1 MSSVRRLRIFPVNCL
16 AITIN
21 LIFGFPIQRVS
32 FTFEKVRRPFDFNE
46 FSLLHKKAPDGTST
60 NSTGAAAPV
69 PLQLEKTASLSAIT
83 GNIAKALSIKQ
94 KVQLDSLLGAQLDH

>member
-32 FTFEKVRRPFDFNE
+32 FTKVRRPFDFSE
-46 FSLLHKKAPDGTST
+46 FALLHKKAPDGTST
-60 NSTGAAAPV
+60 NSTEAAAPV

-83 GNIAKALSIKQ
+83 GNIANALSIKQ
-94 KVQLDSLLGAQLDH
+94 KVQLDSLLWAQLNH